1 MTTQA
6 HIRKG
11 PLRITDTT
19 LRDGHQC
26 TVATRMRT
34 ADLEELVSDLD
45 NCGFYSLEA
54 WGGATFDVATR
65 YLAEDPWERLR
76 IFKKLAVKTPL
87 QMLIRGQNLVGYRHY
102 ADDLVMAFCHKAA
115 ESGIEIFRVFDALN
129 DLRNLEACFKAIETT
144 GKHIQGTICYSITES
159 HLGGPIFNLEYYV
172 KKAQALRDMG
182 ADSICIKDMAGMI
195 APMDTFALV
204 KAIKAAVN
212 LPLQLHTH
220 YTSGMAS
227 MSLLKAAEAGVD
239 VVDCCLAPL
248 ALRASQPAVEPII
261 VALQGTDHDTGLDIN
276 KMFKLNQKLEKML
289 PKYRDYMNTSKF
301 SMIDTEVLVHQIPG
315 GMISNLVEQLR
326 EADALDRLDE
336 VFKEL
341 PQARKDMGFPPL
353 VTPTSQIVGVQ
364 AVNNVIFGRYKMITD
379 QVKDYAAGMYG
390 RPPAPMDPEFVKMC
404 LKDYK
409 YKTPITSRP
418 ADVLS
423 PELKKAEEATKGI
436 AKSLEDVL
444 TYALYPVT
452 GMRFLKWK
460 YGLEPLPDDVLG
472 KSLEDIRKEDDM
484 IKRVKAGQLNEL
496 PTELKTNMAPPKTGH
511 GRAYNVYIDDE
522 FFRIEVEAADGSAMP
537 AVTSQPAT
545 APVARVEAPVAKP
558 APAPT
563 PSPAPAP
570 VAAAPVAARAPAPQ
584 PAVVGTTP
592 STNSHPETSI
602 KAPMPGIL
610 VRYHVKEGDQVN
622 AGDVIVILEAM
633 KMENALPAPIKGIV
647 KKLTVNPGL
656 KVTKDQV
663 LAIIG

>member
-1 MTTQA
+1 MVSQTQP
-6 HIRKG
+6 RKI

-45 NCGFYSLEA
+45 NCGFFSLEA

-102 ADDLVMAFCHKAA
+102 ADDVVMAFCHKAA
-115 ESGIEIFRVFDALN
+115 ESGIEIFRIFDALN
-129 DLRNLEACFKAIETT
+129 DLRNLEACFRAIEKT

-195 APMDTFALV
+195 APMDAFALV
-204 KAIKAAVN
+204 KAIKATVN

-227 MSLLKAAEAGVD
+227 MSVMKAAEAGVD
-239 VVDCCLAPL
+239 AVDCCLAPL

-261 VALQGTDHDTGLDIN
+261 VAMQGTDRDTGLDIN
-276 KMFKLNQKLEKML
+276 KMFKLEQKLEKIL

-301 SMIDTEVLVHQIPG
+301 SMIDTEVLIHQIPG

-390 RPPAPMDPEFVKMC
+390 RPPAPMNPDFVKMC

-409 YKTPITSRP
+409 YKEPITSRP
-418 ADVLS
+418 ADVIS
-423 PELKKAEEATKGI
+423 PELKKAEEATKAI
-436 AKSLEDVL
+436 AKNLEDVL
-444 TYALYPVT
+444 TYALYSVT

-496 PTELKTNMAPPKTGH
+496 PAELKPNMTPPKTGH

-522 FFRIEVEAADGSAMP
+522 FFRIEVEPADGSPMPSATPQPAQAPTSRVEASVARQTP
-537 AVTSQPAT
+537 AVIPTPTPVEASVPAAARVPASQPA
-545 APVARVEAPVAKP
+545 
-558 APAPT
+558 
-563 PSPAPAP
+563 
-570 VAAAPVAARAPAPQ
+570 
-584 PAVVGTTP
+584 AVSATP

-622 AGDVIVILEAM
+622 AGDVVVILEAM
-633 KMENALPAPIKGIV
+633 KMENALPAPIKGTI

>member
-1 MTTQA
+1 MTTQL

-129 DLRNLEACFKAIETT
+129 DLRNLESCFKAIETT
-144 GKHIQGTICYSITES
+144 GKHIQGTVCYSITES

-172 KKAQALRDMG
+172 KKAQTLRDMG

-195 APMDTFALV
+195 APMDAFALV
-204 KAIKAAVN
+204 KAIKSAVN

-239 VVDCCLAPL
+239 IVDCCLAPL

-276 KMFKLNQKLEKML
+276 KMFKLNLKLEKML
-289 PKYRDYMNTSKF
+289 PKYRDYINTSKF
-301 SMIDTEVLVHQIPG
+301 SIIDTEVLVHQIPG

-341 PQARKDMGFPPL
+341 PRARKDMGFPPL
-353 VTPTSQIVGVQ
+353 VTPTSQIIGVQ
-364 AVNNVIFGRYKMITD
+364 AINNVIFGRYKMITD

-409 YKTPITSRP
+409 YKTQITSRP
-418 ADVLS
+418 ADVLT

-436 AKSLEDVL
+436 AKNLEDVL

-460 YGLEPLPDDVLG
+460 YGIEPLADDVVG
-472 KSLEDIRKEDDM
+472 KSLDDIRKEDDM

-496 PTELKTNMAPPKTGH
+496 PTELKTNLAPAKTGH

-522 FFRIEVEAADGSAMP
+522 FFRIEVEAADGSPMA
-537 AVTSQPAT
+537 AVTSQPAP
-545 APVARVEAPVAKP
+545 APVARVETPATRP

-563 PSPAPAP
+563 PAPAP
-570 VAAAPVAARAPAPQ
+570 VAAAPVAARAPVPQ
-584 PAVVGTTP
+584 PTAISATP

-633 KMENALPAPIKGIV
+633 KMENALPAPITGTI
-647 KKLTVNPGL
+647 KKLTVVPGL

>member
-45 NCGFYSLEA
+45 NCGFFSLEA

-76 IFKKLAVKTPL
+76 IFRKLAVKTPL
-87 QMLIRGQNLVGYRHY
+87 QMLVRGQNLVGYRHY
-102 ADDLVMAFCHKAA
+102 SDDVVMAFCHKAA

-129 DLRNLEACFKAIETT
+129 DLRNLESCFKAVETT
-144 GKHIQGTICYSITES
+144 GKHIQGTICYSLTES

-172 KKAQALRDMG
+172 KKAQTLRDMG

-195 APMDTFALV
+195 APMDAFALV

-239 VVDCCLAPL
+239 AVDCCLAPL

-276 KMFKLNQKLEKML
+276 KMFKLEQKLEKML

-301 SMIDTEVLVHQIPG
+301 SMIDTEVLIHQIPG

-341 PQARKDMGFPPL
+341 PQARRDMGFPPL

-390 RPPAPMDPEFVKMC
+390 RPPAPMDPEFIKMC
-404 LKDYK
+404 LKDHK

-418 ADVLS
+418 ADVIA

-436 AKSLEDVL
+436 AKNLEDVL

-452 GMRFLKWK
+452 GMRFLRWK
-460 YGLEPLPDDVLG
+460 YGLDPLPDDVLG
-472 KSLEDIRKEDDM
+472 KSLEDVRKEDDM

-496 PTELKTNMAPPKTGH
+496 PTELKPSMAPPKTGH

-522 FFRIEVEAADGSAMP
+522 FFRIEVEPADGSAMP
-537 AVTSQPAT
+537 SAAPQPMQ
-545 APVARVEAPVAKP
+545 APVARIEAPAAKP
-558 APAPT
+558 HT
-563 PSPAPAP
+563 APAP
-570 VAAAPVAARAPAPQ
+570 VAAASAAASRAPAPQ
-584 PAVVGTTP
+584 QAAVGTTP